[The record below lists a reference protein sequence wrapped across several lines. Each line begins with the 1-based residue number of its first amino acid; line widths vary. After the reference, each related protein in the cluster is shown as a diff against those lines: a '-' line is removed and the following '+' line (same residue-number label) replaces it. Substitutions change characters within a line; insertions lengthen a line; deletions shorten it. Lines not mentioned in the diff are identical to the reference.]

1 MGWRAKYVI
10 QPNKMATQEVG
21 LLTSKGINLCAL
33 YSAYVL
39 MDNQMPSILFSADR
53 TLSYGRAYGT
63 VVVCWKLKAI
73 NGRISDMV
81 RDMAKFTINH

>member
-1 MGWRAKYVI
+1 
-10 QPNKMATQEVG
+10 MATQEVG

-63 VVVCWKLKAI
+63 VVVC
-73 NGRISDMV
+73 
-81 RDMAKFTINH
+81 